1 MALPK
6 PEFKFDV
13 ESYLAW
19 EGEQTEKHEY
29 HQGEIFAM
37 VGARLP
43 HQTLSGN
50 VYAAL
55 KSGLRGTPCRTYLDG
70 TKLRIDADDAVL
82 YPDVMVTCDP
92 RDKSGEDRYLSW
104 PILIVEILSDST
116 AAYDMGPKFA
126 LYRKLDTLR
135 EYLIIDPDSRRI
147 EVFRRNDANLWVL
160 HDFTGQAVVELK
172 SIDVTLPAEVIFEDL
187 DQAASSISA

>member
-6 PEFKFDV
+6 PEFKFDF

-70 TKLRIDADDAVL
+70 TKLRIEADDAVL

-92 RDKSGEDRYLSW
+92 RDKSGEDRYIAW
-104 PILIVEILSDST
+104 PILIVEVLSEST
-116 AAYDMGPKFA
+116 AAYDLGPKFA
-126 LYRKLDTLR
+126 LYRKLETLR

-147 EVFRRNDANLWVL
+147 EVFRRNDASLWVL
-160 HDFTGQAVVELK
+160 HDFTGEASVELT
-172 SIDVTLPAEVIFEDL
+172 SIGITLPADVIFEDL
-187 DQAASSISA
+187 DQAASSVSA

>member
-6 PEFKFDV
+6 PEFKFDF

-19 EGEQTEKHEY
+19 EGEQAEKHEY

-43 HQTLSGN
+43 HQTLSLN
-50 VYAAL
+50 IAAAL

-70 TKLRIDADDAVL
+70 TKLRIEADDAVL

-92 RDKSGEDRYLSW
+92 RDKSGEDRYLAW
-104 PILIVEILSDST
+104 PILIVEVLSEST
-116 AAYDMGPKFA
+116 AGYDMGPKFA
-126 LYRKLDTLR
+126 LYRKLETLR
-135 EYLIIDPDSRRI
+135 EYLIVDPDSRRI
-147 EVFRRNDANLWVL
+147 EVFRRNEANLWVL
-160 HDFTGQAVVELK
+160 HDFTGEAAVTLDSVG
-172 SIDVTLPAEVIFEDL
+172 VTLPTGVMFEDL
-187 DQAASSISA
+187 DQATSSVSA

>member
-6 PEFKFDV
+6 PEFKFDF

-19 EGEQTEKHEY
+19 ESEQTEKHEY

-70 TKLRIDADDAVL
+70 TKLRIEADDAVL
-82 YPDVMVTCDP
+82 YPDAMVTCDP
-92 RDKSGEDRYLSW
+92 RDKSGEDRYIAW
-104 PILIVEILSDST
+104 PILIVEVLSEST
-116 AAYDMGPKFA
+116 AAYDLGPKFA
-126 LYRKLDTLR
+126 LYRKLETLR

-147 EVFRRNDANLWVL
+147 EVFRRNDVGLWVL
-160 HDFTGQAVVELK
+160 HDFTGEAAVELN
-172 SIDVTLPAEVIFEDL
+172 SVDMVLPAEVIFEDF
-187 DQAASSISA
+187 DQTPSSESA

>member
-6 PEFKFDV
+6 PEFKFDL

-19 EGEQTEKHEY
+19 EDEQIEKHEY

-70 TKLRIDADDAVL
+70 TKLRIEADDAVL

-104 PILIVEILSDST
+104 PILIVEVLSEST
-116 AAYDMGPKFA
+116 AAYDLGPKFA
-126 LYRKLDTLR
+126 LYRKLETLR

-147 EVFRRNDANLWVL
+147 EVFRRNEANLWVL
-160 HDFTGQAVVELK
+160 RDFTGESIIELT
-172 SIDVTLPAEVIFEDL
+172 SIGVTLPAEVVFEDF
-187 DQAASSISA
+187 DQAASSVSA